1 MKPTFLHL
9 ALCHEAIIS
18 EVFHAVCVSPQA
30 VEAVV
35 AGVFVEQEIFDRVLA
50 AFNAL
55 AGTTYRQE
63 DIRDV
68 CILNKDFITSS
79 HPDETTC

>member
-9 ALCHEAIIS
+9 ALRHEAIIN
-18 EVFHAVCVSPQA
+18 EVFHLAHVSPQA

-55 AGTTYRQE
+55 AGTAYRQD

-68 CILNKDFITSS
+68 CILNKESIPSS
-79 HPDETTC
+79 QPDGTTR

>member
-9 ALCHEAIIS
+9 ALRHEAILG
-18 EVFHAVCVSPQA
+18 EVFHIARVSPHA

-50 AFNAL
+50 AFNTL
-55 AGTTYRQE
+55 ARTTYRQE

-68 CILNKDFITSS
+68 CILSKESIPS